1 MYVFLSVSNW
11 SSCIYFLFYF
21 LETILYGII
30 SFYFFYKKHNIQC
43 LWPVI
48 NCSRHKSVTRWPSF
62 RAVRS
67 PTPREASALHHVP
80 NLRAVTTVMEGV
92 GDQWAFYTAISWK
105 QSFSQKFE
113 VSNHFRCKHDHRAH
127 KCNCVE
133 IQMHSYCFSSLGD
146 MAYTDNEFDKKM
158 DFKAKLISSL
168 SKMNVFS
175 NILT

>member
-133 IQMHSYCFSSLGD
+133 IL
-146 MAYTDNEFDKKM
+146 K
-158 DFKAKLISSL
+158 
-168 SKMNVFS
+168 S
-175 NILT
+175 NAQLLL